1 MSQAPPTSPY
11 PGLAPLRA
19 ADAGRFH
26 GRRRLTHRVLSRL
39 QEPRR
44 FLALVGP
51 PGCGKTSLVQAGLV
65 PALSGELGDKL
76 LILHIDHPSLDALT
90 SLQRQGLVHPEED
103 LALSLRERARQSGAR
118 RVLLVLD
125 HAEELLLL
133 APATQRNL
141 VDQLLLLTQP
151 GEEPETLLLWI
162 ARGDCLCALAA
173 LSPRLPS
180 LLECSTLLLP
190 GTLELAEW
198 TAMVQE
204 PARHTG
210 VTIEP
215 SLIDALARDLAALA
229 PGQTEGRPCEAVL
242 PLLAA
247 TLERLWEGL
256 LLRPGATS
264 LSAADYQGG
273 AVLARAL
280 ALTAESV
287 WQALPLRLQPM
298 ARRLLLLLVHP
309 LPVSGGTLLLPR
321 PRREEELL
329 ALLAPSA
336 LLPPSG
342 SGQLAA
348 DSPARQAAD
357 ALVRLLTAGLL
368 RREDGVIE
376 LASAALL
383 GEWKELGRW
392 PEEERRFVA
401 WHKETLALV
410 QREGSR
416 PSLPMGMPGSLPGA
430 SLPGVAG
437 GTGVAG
443 VILQG
448 GKLAEAER
456 WLAERGSQIDPKL
469 VRLIVSGVTQR
480 DRRAAQSG
488 QLTPG
493 APRRLTWALAIL
505 VVLLCGGLVAQWQ
518 RQKARR
524 ADGYFQLDSERGARA
539 ALLVQQ
545 PGQDGAALAL
555 AISAAAP
562 SLRSGRKTPPLA
574 KDGLMLTYSAA
585 KISRPL
591 HGHSDSVEMAV
602 FDPSGQ
608 RVLTG
613 SRDQT
618 ARLWN
623 ARTGEPLVVLSG
635 HSGMI
640 TSVNFSPDGSLAL
653 TTSNDGTARIW
664 DSQTGALRWVL
675 KGHGD
680 RVQMAVFS
688 PLGDRVV
695 TASHDHSARIWD
707 SRTGQ
712 QVAMLSGH
720 SEPVIVAAFLPSG
733 RAVLTASFDKTV
745 RLWDSQ
751 TGALLKVLCR
761 HTNRVNL
768 VAVSPDGE
776 RVVTGSWDQTA
787 LLWHLGPTGTPVG
800 GARVGGSAATVAD
813 TPVVLDHGSPLHALA
828 IAPSG
833 DYIATTGTDGVV
845 KLWDG
850 HTGALRARFVG
861 HSGVVD
867 GLGFSPSSQ
876 HLISAGHDRTV
887 RLWDVRTEQNIAVL
901 RGHSNSV
908 YTAAFAPSGAEAVT
922 ASYDKTARIWDV
934 RSGTPLAILQ
944 GHTRPIAS
952 AVFSPDGTRIATAGY
967 DYTARL
973 WRWPGG
979 EPLAVMNGH
988 RHLVNCVAFSPDGDR
1003 VATSSTDADVRL
1015 WDGHTGQLLKVLS
1028 GHNGAVFTLAFSPD
1042 GKRLVTGGEDGTLR
1056 SWDVLTGLPLRTAEG
1071 HGGDLVWT
1079 EFAPDGSL
1087 LVSSGTE
1094 GETFL
1099 RDPETLLAKRA
1110 LPLHH
1115 KVVNSA
1121 VFQRTAAGL
1130 RLITAAEDRSVRI
1143 WDPATATQL
1152 SALQGFADNIILAT
1166 LSPSGK
1172 RLLILAKDGVV
1183 RLWDMQAEMPLAV
1196 LPSFDDDLTTAA
1208 YAPPDGR
1215 YFLLG
1220 SANGF
1225 VRIYADDYAAN
1236 LAGTLTDACNL
1247 LRHQPEFE
1255 SVRTY
1260 CP

>member
-19 ADAGRFH
+19 ADAGRFY

-51 PGCGKTSLVQAGLV
+51 PGCGKTSLVQAGLL
-65 PALSGELGDKL
+65 PALRSELGDKL
-76 LILHIDHPSLDALT
+76 LILHIDNPSLDALA
-90 SLQRQGLVHPEED
+90 SLQRQGLVQPEED

-133 APATQRNL
+133 APAAQRNL

-151 GEEPETLLLWI
+151 GEEPETLLLWV
-162 ARGDCLCALAA
+162 ARGDCLCSLAA
-173 LSPRLPS
+173 LSPRLPP
-180 LLECSTLLLP
+180 LLESSTLLIP
-190 GTLELAEW
+190 GALELAEW

-204 PARHTG
+204 PARHAG

-229 PGQTEGRPCEAVL
+229 PGQTETRSCEAVL

-256 LLRPGATS
+256 QLRPGATS

-273 AVLARAL
+273 VGLLRAL
-280 ALTAESV
+280 AVTAESA

-321 PRREEELL
+321 PRREDELL
-329 ALLAPSA
+329 AQLAPTA
-336 LLPPSG
+336 LIPPSG

-368 RREDGVIE
+368 RRESGVIE
-376 LASAALL
+376 LGSAALL
-383 GEWKELGRW
+383 GEWKELARW

-401 WHKETLALV
+401 WHRETLALV

-416 PSLPMGMPGSLPGA
+416 PSLPMGTPVSLPGA
-430 SLPGVAG
+430 SLPGVA
-437 GTGVAG
+437 
-443 VILQG
+443 LQG
-448 GKLAEAER
+448 AKLAEAER
-456 WLAERGSQIDPKL
+456 WLTERAGQIDPKI
-469 VRLIVSGVTQR
+469 VRLIVSAVTQR
-480 DRRAAQSG
+480 DRRAAQGG
-488 QLTPG
+488 QLTAG

-505 VVLLCGGLVAQWQ
+505 TVLLAGGLVAQWQ

-524 ADGYFQLDSERGARA
+524 AEGYFQLDSERGARA

-635 HSGMI
+635 HSGML

-675 KGHGD
+675 KGHTD
-680 RVQMAVFS
+680 RVQMGVFS

-787 LLWHLGPTGTPVG
+787 LLWHLGPTATRAPAG
-800 GARVGGSAATVAD
+800 GGRAGSAAATAD
-813 TPVVLDHGSPLHALA
+813 TPVVLDHGSPLHALT

-833 DYIATTGTDGVV
+833 DYIATAGTDGVV

-908 YTAAFAPSGAEAVT
+908 YAAAFAPSGAEAVT

-934 RSGTPLAILQ
+934 RSGTPVAILQ

-1015 WDGHTGQLLKVLS
+1015 WDGHSGQLLKVLS
-1028 GHNGAVFTLAFSPD
+1028 GHRGAVFTLAFSPD
-1042 GKRLVTGGEDGTLR
+1042 GRRLVTGGDDGTLR
-1056 SWDVLTGLPLRTAEG
+1056 SWDVLSGLPLRTAEG

-1099 RDPETLLAKRA
+1099 RNPETLRAERA

>member
-1 MSQAPPTSPY
+1 MSKAPPTSPY
-11 PGLAPLRA
+11 PGFAPLRA
-19 ADAGRFH
+19 ADAARFY
-26 GRRRLTHRVLSRL
+26 GRRRLTHRVLKRL
-39 QEPRR
+39 SETRH
-44 FLALVGP
+44 FLALIGP
-51 PGCGKTSLVQAGLV
+51 PGCGKTSLVQAGVV
-65 PALSGELGDKL
+65 PALRSELGEAL
-76 LILHIDHPSLDALT
+76 LVLSIEHPSLDALLD
-90 SLQRQGLVHPEED
+90 LQRQGLVQPAED
-103 LALSLRERARQSGAR
+103 LALAVRERARKTGAR
-118 RVLLVLD
+118 RVLIVLD

-133 APATQRNL
+133 APAGQRNL
-141 VDQLLLLTQP
+141 IDQLLALTRP
-151 GEEPETLLLWI
+151 GEELEPTLLLI
-162 ARGDCLCALAA
+162 ARSDCLGALAA
-173 LSPRLPS
+173 LSPLLPP
-180 LLECSTLLLP
+180 LLEAATLFIP

-204 PARHTG
+204 PARQAG
-210 VTIEP
+210 VTVEAP
-215 SLIDALARDLAALA
+215 LIDALARDLAAFA
-229 PGQTEGRPCEAVL
+229 SDKSDSPSASEAVL
-242 PLLAA
+242 PLLIA

-256 LLRPGATS
+256 QLRPGATT
-264 LSAADYQGG
+264 LTAADYQGG
-273 AVLARAL
+273 ARLPRAL
-280 ALTAESV
+280 ALTAESA
-287 WQALPLRLQPM
+287 WQALPLRIQPM
-298 ARRLLLLLVHP
+298 ARRLLLLLLHP
-309 LPVSGGTLLLPR
+309 QPLTGGTLLLPR
-321 PRREEELL
+321 PQREEELI
-329 ALLAPSA
+329 AQLAPGGQV
-336 LLPPSG
+336 PPSG

-348 DSPARQAAD
+348 DAPARLAAD
-357 ALVRLLTAGLL
+357 ALLRLLAAGLV
-368 RREDGVIE
+368 RREEAVIE
-376 LASAALL
+376 LASTALL
-383 GEWKELGRW
+383 SEWKELLRW

-401 WHKETLALV
+401 WQRETLGLV

-416 PSLPMGMPGSLPGA
+416 PSLPAVGQGTSLPPAA
-430 SLPGVAG
+430 SLPGIA
-437 GTGVAG
+437 
-443 VILQG
+443 LQG
-448 GKLAEAER
+448 AKLAEAER
-456 WLAERGSQIDPKL
+456 WLAERPGQIEPKL
-469 VRLIVSGVTQR
+469 VRLIVTSVAQR
-480 DRRAAQSG
+480 DRRAHTS
-488 QLTPG
+488 QLAG
-493 APRRLTWALAIL
+493 AAPRRLPWVLGLLVLVLAAGL
-505 VVLLCGGLVAQWQ
+505 VVQWQ
-518 RQKARR
+518 RQKTQS
-524 ADGYFQLDSERGARA
+524 ADRYFQLESERGARA

-545 PGQDGAALAL
+545 PGQDGTALAL
-555 AISAAAP
+555 AIAAAAP
-562 SLRSGRKTPPLA
+562 SLRTGRKTPPLA
-574 KDGLMLTYSAA
+574 KDGLMLTYSTA
-585 KISRPL
+585 KSSRPL
-591 HGHSDSVEMAV
+591 HGHSDSVEAAV

-623 ARTGEPLVVLSG
+623 ARTGEQLLVLAG
-635 HSGMI
+635 HTGMI
-640 TSVNFSPDGSLAL
+640 TSVSFSPDGGLAL

-675 KGHGD
+675 KGHAD
-680 RVQMAVFS
+680 RVEMGAFS

-695 TASHDHSARIWD
+695 TAGSDHSARVWD

-712 QVAMLSGH
+712 PLAVLSGH
-720 SEPVIVAAFLPSG
+720 TDRVIVAAFLPSG
-733 RAVLTASFDKTV
+733 RSVLTASFDKTV

-751 TGALLKVLCR
+751 TGRLLKVMCR

-768 VAVSPDGE
+768 VAVAPDGE
-776 RVVTGSWDQTA
+776 RAVTGSWDQTA
-787 LLWHLGPTGTPVG
+787 VLWQLGTAAPGNA
-800 GARVGGSAATVAD
+800 GAAATD
-813 TPVVLDHGSPLHALA
+813 MPIVLDHGSPLHAVA
-828 IAPSG
+828 MSPSG
-833 DYIATTGTDGVV
+833 DYIATAGTDGVV

-901 RGHSNSV
+901 RGHSNSI

-934 RSGTPLAILQ
+934 RSGTPVAILQ

-973 WRWPGG
+973 WSWPGG
-979 EPLAVMNGH
+979 EPLAVMSGH
-988 RHLVNCVAFSPDGDR
+988 RHLVNCVAFSPDGER
-1003 VATSSTDADVRL
+1003 IATSSTDSDVRL
-1015 WDGHTGQLLKVLS
+1015 WDGHTGQLLYVLS
-1028 GHNGAVFTLAFSPD
+1028 GHRGAVFTLAFSPD
-1042 GKRLVTGGEDGTLR
+1042 GRRLVTGGDDGTLR
-1056 SWDVLTGLPLRTAEG
+1056 SWDVRTGMPLRTSPG
-1071 HGGDLVWT
+1071 HSGDLVWT

-1099 RDPETLLAKRA
+1099 RDPETLHPRRS

-1121 VFQRTAAGL
+1121 VFQRIPAGL
-1130 RLITAAEDRSVRI
+1130 RLITAAEDRTVRV

-1152 SALQGFADNIILAT
+1152 SALEGFADNIILAT
-1166 LSPSGK
+1166 LSPSGT
-1172 RLLILAKDGVV
+1172 RLLILGKDGVV

-1236 LAGTLTDACNL
+1236 FAGTLTDACNL

-1255 SVRTY
+1255 SVRSY